1 MLKQKFQ
8 VEGMHCTS
16 CALTIDEELE
26 ELKGVK
32 RSKTVYARQITEVE
46 YDEKVIDKTAI
57 VEVIGKNGYTVKEF
71 D

>member
-1 MLKQKFQ
+1 MIKQIFR

-32 RSKTVYARQITEVE
+32 RSKTVYARQTTEVE
-46 YDEKVIDKTAI
+46 YDENI
-57 VEVIGKNGYTVKEF
+57 VAQATIIETIVKNGYTIKTF
-71 D
+71 N